1 MKFKINIS
9 LFNLIVSVFHCK
21 LNIPVLFENFINNL
35 YQFED
40 ESDYKTK
47 S

>member
-21 LNIPVLFENFINNL
+21 LNIPVKFENFINNL